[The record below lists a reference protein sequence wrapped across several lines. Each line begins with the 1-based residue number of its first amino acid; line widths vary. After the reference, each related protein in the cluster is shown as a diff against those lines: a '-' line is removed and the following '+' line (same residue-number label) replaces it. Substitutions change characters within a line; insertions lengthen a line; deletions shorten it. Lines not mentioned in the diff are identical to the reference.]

1 MATADSAVE
10 GEAPPR
16 RVPPCGN
23 PTCPAPH
30 SAVRLQFIPK
40 DFIGTRREGAICFHL
55 KKSPCAEYFGFK
67 DPPKKRG
74 RPRKDAEKLS
84 IPVGKRLAGEECP
97 PILRQIDELWG
108 HRCAACPARLCTP
121 PHPAHPAVFARAGW
135 STFPR
140 CAPRG

>member
-1 MATADSAVE
+1 MATADSAIE

-55 KKSPCAEYFGFK
+55 KKSPCAEHFGFK

-74 RPRKDAEKLS
+74 RPRKDEKLS
-84 IPVGKRLAGEECP
+84 IPVGKKLAIDDCPP
-97 PILRQIDELWG
+97 PILRHVL
-108 HRCAACPARLCTP
+108 ACPAGTIVYR
-121 PHPAHPAVFARAGW
+121 
-135 STFPR
+135 SE
-140 CAPRG
+140 